1 MNKMV
6 EEEDLLIAKS
16 EDKKRLC
23 KTRNKITYSDF
34 LNEKEQLVIKKNL
47 KLENCF
53 WFGGNENADRKALVF
68 YPEKISE
75 EVARNSIDT
84 IFSVIRITLP
94 NENVGKFE
102 HRNYLSA
109 LIKIGIERSKIGDI
123 IVYENGADIV
133 VFKINENFVLQGL
146 KELTRFRKS
155 TIEIVNIDQIMNKVD
170 LFEEINIIIS
180 SLRCDNI
187 ISELA
192 KCSRGVAEKLIED
205 ERVLVNYEIVKKSSK
220 KIEIGDKVTIRGKGK
235 FVIEEICGN
244 TKNGNIILSVKKYL

>member
-1 MNKMV
+1 MKKMV

-16 EDKKRLC
+16 VDKKRLC

-75 EVARNSIDT
+75 EVARNSVDT

-133 VFKINENFVLQGL
+133 VFKTNEEYILHGL
-146 KELTRFRKS
+146 KELTRFKKS
-155 TIEIVNIDQIMNKVD
+155 KINIVKIFEIRNKID
-170 LFEEINIIIS
+170 LFEERTIIIS

-187 ISELA
+187 VSELA
-192 KCSRGVAEKLIED
+192 KCSRGIAEEMIES
-205 ERVLVNYEIVKKSSK
+205 ERVLVNYEIVEKSSK
-220 KIEIGDKVTIRGKGK
+220 KISVGDKVTIRGKGK
-235 FVIEEICGN
+235 FIIEGIFGN
-244 TKNGNIILSVKKYL
+244 TRNGKIILKVKKYI